1 MYDVLVGVILTKMFI
16 EEDNNIICNNSVSPY
31 RTNASTKFS
40 SPEA

>member
-16 EEDNNIICNNSVSPY
+16 EEDNIICNNSVSPY